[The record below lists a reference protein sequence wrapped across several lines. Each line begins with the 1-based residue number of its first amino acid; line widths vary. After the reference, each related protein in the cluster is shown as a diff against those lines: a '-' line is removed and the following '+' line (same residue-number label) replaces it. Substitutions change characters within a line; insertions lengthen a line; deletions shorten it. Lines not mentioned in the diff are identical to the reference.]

1 MEFKND
7 NHNYNFIIDY
17 LNLSKVVL
25 HKIELLYTTFIT
37 CYIYIYICYIVLYIC
52 YIFIPLYNIC

>member
-7 NHNYNFIIDY
+7 NYNYNFIIDY

-25 HKIELLYTTFIT
+25 HKIELLYFIYNIYNLL
-37 CYIYIYICYIVLYIC
+37 YIYIYIYVI
-52 YIFIPLYNIC
+52 